1 MPTNELVLLDQELAA
16 RQTRREQ
23 PLPDGVAF
31 ERFAVE
37 QALRDTDLSDE
48 EIAAGHVGG
57 GDDGGLD
64 GVYVFLADDLLD
76 DDSEVLST
84 ASGVPRGTPLRLWV
98 VQAKRGK
105 SFGETALDLAETALR
120 RLLDLDASEEQLRGL
135 YSDAVVNRMNIFR
148 QTWQNIAMLHPQ
160 LEVRFWYVTR
170 GDTAVVNTKVEQ
182 KRSELEGLLREL
194 LPESAARVELVGARE
209 LWRLVSTQRSY
220 TLKLPFKD
228 DATTDNSHVALVTL
242 GDYLGFITD
251 EDGRI
256 RRHIFDWNVR
266 DYQGNVEVNREIE
279 KSLHMQ
285 ELPDFWWLNNG
296 VTILTS
302 DVSRVGKEYI
312 LDDVQIV
319 NGLQTSY
326 RIHSVLSDLE
336 SGHPSFERR
345 LLVRILKTTD
355 PETRDQVIKA
365 TNHQTA
371 VGAASLRATDGVQR
385 DIESYFFA
393 HGWYYDRRKN
403 YYRNIGKNSER
414 IVGIPLLAQ
423 AIMAMGL
430 GRPDTSRARPS
441 SLLKDDSDYAK
452 LFSTGIDLAVYL
464 WLAKS
469 QKSVDA
475 FLATPDAGTT
485 PAERTNLRFHLSMI
499 AATLLH
505 GKRIYAPAQLSKLAS
520 GGCEVKDAELADCLA
535 HLRKWFDEY
544 VACADDPA
552 DKVAKGSEFV
562 SLLHERI
569 PELLA

>member
-355 PETRDQVIKA
+355 PGD
-365 TNHQTA
+365 
-371 VGAASLRATDGVQR
+371 
-385 DIESYFFA
+385 
-393 HGWYYDRRKN
+393 
-403 YYRNIGKNSER
+403 
-414 IVGIPLLAQ
+414 P
-423 AIMAMGL
+423 
-430 GRPDTSRARPS
+430 RPS
-441 SLLKDDSDYAK
+441 YKGNESPDC
-452 LFSTGIDLAVYL
+452 GWCRI
-464 WLAKS
+464 
-469 QKSVDA
+469 
-475 FLATPDAGTT
+475 TPRHRWC
-485 PAERTNLRFHLSMI
+485 AEGH
-499 AATLLH
+499 
-505 GKRIYAPAQLSKLAS
+505 
-520 GGCEVKDAELADCLA
+520 
-535 HLRKWFDEY
+535 
-544 VACADDPA
+544 
-552 DKVAKGSEFV
+552 
-562 SLLHERI
+562 
-569 PELLA
+569 